1 MTSPHL
7 GSRVTVCRVATAW
20 GQTRGLVRRGCV
32 GTPDNLDV
40 TSRVVLTRLLSEEL
54 QLSELSGIAALHFA
68 YTSRFYLQLHKSHVG
83 VELGSV
89 ESSRVHSRG
98 THESRLAPHELLGL
112 RLRASSDQV
121 REHHMREA
129 RGRWA
134 ALERHAELH

>member
-1 MTSPHL
+1 MGPDAW
-7 GSRVTVCRVATAW
+7 SRAPRVRWYADT
-20 GQTRGLVRRGCV
+20 
-32 GTPDNLDV
+32 LDV

-54 QLSELSGIAALHFA
+54 QLSELSYSYIARC
-68 YTSRFYLQLHKSHVG
+68 TSRTYVVFYLQLHKSHVG

>member
-32 GTPDNLDV
+32 GTPDTLDV

-54 QLSELSGIAALHFA
+54 QLSELSYCALHFA